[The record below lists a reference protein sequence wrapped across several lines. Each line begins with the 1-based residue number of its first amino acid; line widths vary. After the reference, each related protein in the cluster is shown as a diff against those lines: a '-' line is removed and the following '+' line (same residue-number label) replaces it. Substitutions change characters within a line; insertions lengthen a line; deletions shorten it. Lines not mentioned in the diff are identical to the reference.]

1 MGGLPVS
8 LEVFFLAL
16 LLDVL
21 IGDPRWLVHPTQ
33 VMGLSVVKLER
44 LLWPWAT
51 TPRLKYLAGMI
62 IEVIIVGLSW
72 LVTKVL
78 ITLAYKIGW
87 LWGYFLSAWLLS
99 TTIAARGLCLTAWEI
114 ASCLSRGDL
123 PAARRKVAMLVG
135 RDTERMEEREV
146 ARATIESV
154 AENTSDGILAPLL
167 YALVGGVPLAMAYR
181 AINTLDSMLGYRNER
196 YLYFGRAAAR
206 VDDFA
211 NFIPARLT
219 GVFLCLA
226 ALLGGK
232 AGEAW
237 RVLWRDGSRHPSPNS
252 GYPEAAM
259 AGALGVRLGGLNYY
273 QGRPEMRPFIGQGGG
288 EPEVAHIYKAINLVI
303 IAYLLF
309 AIASSL
315 VLLVV
320 GRH

>member
-1 MGGLPVS
+1 MPVS
-8 LEVFFLAL
+8 LEVFLLAL
-16 LLDVL
+16 LLDVI
-21 IGDPRWLVHPTQ
+21 IGDPRWLIHPTQ
-33 VMGLSVVKLER
+33 VMGLGIVTLER

-72 LVTKVL
+72 LMTKVL

-123 PAARRKVAMLVG
+123 PAARRKVAMLVS
-135 RDTERMEEREV
+135 RDTERMEEKEV

-219 GVFLCLA
+219 GVFFCLA
-226 ALLGGK
+226 ALLVGGK

-259 AGALGVRLGGLNYY
+259 AGA
-273 QGRPEMRPFIGQGGG
+273 
-288 EPEVAHIYKAINLVI
+288 
-303 IAYLLF
+303 
-309 AIASSL
+309 
-315 VLLVV
+315 
-320 GRH
+320 

>member
-1 MGGLPVS
+1 MD
-8 LEVFFLAL
+8 AI
-16 LLDVL
+16 
-21 IGDPRWLVHPTQ
+21 IGDPRWLIHPTQ
-33 VMGLSVVKLER
+33 VMGLSVVTLER
-44 LLWPWAT
+44 LLWPLAR

-72 LVTKVL
+72 LLTKVL
-78 ITLAYKIGW
+78 ITLGYKLGW
-87 LWGYFLSAWLLS
+87 LWGFLLSAWLLS
-99 TTIAARGLCLTAWEI
+99 TTVAARGLCSAAWEI
-114 ASCLSRGDL
+114 ASCLKRGDL

-135 RDTERMEEREV
+135 RDTEWMEESEV
-146 ARATIESV
+146 ARAAIESI
-154 AENTSDGILAPLL
+154 AENASDGILAPLF

-181 AINTLDSMLGYRNER
+181 AINTLDSMLGYKNER

-206 VDDFA
+206 VDDLA

-226 ALLGGK
+226 ALLEGK

-273 QGRPEMRPFIGQGGG
+273 QGRPEMRPFIGQGGA
-288 EPEVAHIYKAINLVI
+288 EPEAAHIYKAVNLVI

-309 AIASSL
+309 VIASSL
-315 VLLVV
+315 VLLMV
-320 GRH
+320 GRY